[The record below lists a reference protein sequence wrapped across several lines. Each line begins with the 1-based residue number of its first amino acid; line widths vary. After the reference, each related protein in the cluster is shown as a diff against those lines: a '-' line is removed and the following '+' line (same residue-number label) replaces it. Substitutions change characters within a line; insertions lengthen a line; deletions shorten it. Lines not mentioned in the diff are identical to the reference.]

1 MTPLIKKIIVTSQ
14 RRTYTKAFPLN
25 DVKRWQSVEY
35 LLEVLEKV
43 LEVLENLLE
52 VLRKAVE
59 KLCAELLENL
69 WRKFMQA
76 ILGVEAKQSF
86 ICLS

>member
-25 DVKRWQSVEY
+25 DVKRWQSVES
-35 LLEVLEKV
+35 LLEKV

-52 VLRKAVE
+52 VLRKAIE

-69 WRKFMQA
+69 WRKFTQA

-86 ICLS
+86 IRLS

>member
-25 DVKRWQSVEY
+25 DIKRWQSVEY
-35 LLEVLEKV
+35 L

-69 WRKFMQA
+69 WRKFTQA

-86 ICLS
+86 IRLS